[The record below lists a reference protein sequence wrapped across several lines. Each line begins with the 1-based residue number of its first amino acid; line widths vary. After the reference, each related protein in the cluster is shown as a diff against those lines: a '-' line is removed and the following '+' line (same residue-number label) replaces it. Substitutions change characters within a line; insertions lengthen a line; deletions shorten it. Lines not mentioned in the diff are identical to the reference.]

1 MMMGIPV
8 DPRARQN
15 AARRHTTN
23 LAAAGSRGRLLF
35 AGVPLP
41 LLMFALACTTIRAPG
56 ASSTPEQGSFALKEG
71 TATLASERFQ
81 RSAGALEVE
90 LMTPIGVRVTYAAR
104 LRPDASVSFIDVR
117 QYAPNAPAGDPPM
130 QHSTGTFEGD
140 SVLLSLDRGDGVT
153 QVARRATVRGV
164 VPYINPSPSL
174 MEQVVRRARALRGR
188 RVDVPVWLPNGG
200 GQNATATVEFIT
212 PDSAR
217 LELAGTQLLLRIDAQ
232 GRVLGGSIPS
242 QGLTLERLSASQGS
256 PRPDRR

>member
-1 MMMGIPV
+1 MMSESV
-8 DPRARQN
+8 RA
-15 AARRHTTN
+15 A
-23 LAAAGSRGRLLF
+23 LL
-35 AGVPLP
+35 L
-41 LLMFALACTTIRAPG
+41 FALACTTMRGPG

-81 RSAGALEVE
+81 RSPRALEVE
-90 LMTPIGVRVTYAAR
+90 LTTPIGVRVTYAAR

-117 QYAPNAPAGDPPM
+117 QYAPSAPAGDPPM

-140 SVLLSLDRGDGVT
+140 SVLLSLNRGEATT
-153 QVARRATVRGV
+153 QAARRATVPGV

-174 MEQVVRRARALRGR
+174 MEQVVRRAKALRGR

-217 LELAGTQLLLRIDAQ
+217 LELAGTQLLLHIDAQ

-242 QGLTLERLSASQGS
+242 QGLTLERLPAAQGG